1 MIMKSVKNINFYQDL
16 YMDSFFP
23 DKEEFYT
30 IIHFHGG
37 GLVEGDK
44 GDTHILCEHLANSG
58 FAVFT
63 ANYHLL
69 PEYRF
74 PEFLVDAAQAI
85 KYVKD
90 NVSKFGKS
98 KGFIISGQSAGAWIV
113 LMLCFNKTYLESVG
127 INPDEIMGY
136 ISDSAQTTS
145 HFHILEYE
153 LGLNPWLQR
162 VDRYAPLFY
171 VDENTKFSHLLLT
184 AYENDMPNRI
194 EQNKLLFSTIKN
206 FNSDSDVELHI
217 LKGDHCQGSC
227 KLDEDNEF
235 ALVKLIK
242 EWTNKRL

>member
-1 MIMKSVKNINFYQDL
+1 MKNKTDWNINFYKDL

-44 GDTHILCEHLANSG
+44 GDTHDLCKHLVNSG

-63 ANYHLL
+63 CNYHLL
-69 PEYRF
+69 PDAKF
-74 PEFLVDAAQAI
+74 PTFLKDAAKAV
-85 KYVKD
+85 KYVMD
-90 NVSKFGKS
+90 NVSKYGKN

-113 LMLCFNKTYLESVG
+113 LMLCFNKEYLLEVG
-127 INPDEIMGY
+127 VDPKDIIGW

-162 VDRYAPLFY
+162 IDQYAPLYY
-171 VDENTKFSHLLLT
+171 VDENINFSHLLLT
-184 AYENDMPNRI
+184 VYEDDMPNRL
-194 EQNKLLFSTIKN
+194 EQNKLLVSTIKN
-206 FNSDSDVELHI
+206 FNKDLDVELHL

-227 KLDEDNEF
+227 RLNENNEYD
-235 ALVKLIK
+235 LVNLVN
-242 EWTNKRL
+242 EWKDRL